1 MKKLKRNAI
10 QCRKCGDV
18 IESKFTHD
26 FKCCSCGSVG
36 VDGGLEYA
44 RIIGDS
50 ENVIELH
57 KCNTFYLG
65 TKLILGR
72 TCFCKLLSLN
82 ELNVCVFVSNC
93 SPNAL
98 NITSVCTGDRLNDT
112 VSSSK

>member
-44 RIIGDS
+44 RMQGDL
-50 ENVIELH
+50 ENIIELH
-57 KCNTFYLG
+57 EFEEK
-65 TKLILGR
+65 
-72 TCFCKLLSLN
+72 
-82 ELNVCVFVSNC
+82 EEQ
-93 SPNAL
+93 A
-98 NITSVCTGDRLNDT
+98 
-112 VSSSK
+112 